1 MTKFKIK
8 NSSLCFFIVYGFK
21 FYNLYKKISLVSR
34 AFNFAH
40 FNYKLIYFYYI
51 SAFGVKNEEI
61 KSLEKEE
68 EREIIYSIAFQTH
81 KKFILMS
88 MVPWIEE
95 LIENDFFSLN
105 ILEKID

>member
-8 NSSLCFFIVYGFK
+8 NSSLFFIVYGFK

-51 SAFGVKNEEI
+51 SAFGVEREEI
-61 KSLEKEE
+61 KSLEKKED
-68 EREIIYSIAFQTH
+68 REIIYSSAFQPH
-81 KKFILMS
+81 KKFILVS
-88 MVPWIEE
+88 MDYP
-95 LIENDFFSLN
+95 
-105 ILEKID
+105 